1 MNLQVLPLKVLAT
14 REVVMKRLD
23 YSTYLTGITKE
34 ELDRLDKLKGI
45 YKIQS
50 SKLTIEA
57 HYNGKRLPSDDWEY
71 FKECMQGIQMP
82 ANVVKFIEGSSKF
95 TIEETRGVLRT
106 WVVRDKLYSD
116 REFLRG
122 RGHVSS
128 EMGQWTYWDEF
139 IEDGKLVGVVKG
151 FVMNNGKMELAFD
164 CRDSITTDKEGIIV
178 REFMWSQPGHD
189 IKITKVMWARRM
201 KREEMLD
208 SLLDKLKIYIQE
220 QGGDISGLDKCQAS
234 EL

>member
-14 REVVMKRLD
+14 REVVIKRLD

-34 ELDRLDKLKGI
+34 ELDRLDKLKGR
-45 YKIQS
+45 YRIQS

-57 HYNGKRLPSDDWEY
+57 HFNGKRLPSDDWEY
-71 FKECMQGIQMP
+71 FKECMQGRKMP
-82 ANVVKFIEGSSKF
+82 ADVVKFIESASEL
-95 TIEETRGVLRT
+95 TIHQTRGELRI
-106 WVVRDKLYSD
+106 WAVHDKLCLS
-116 REFLRG
+116 REFLTRI
-122 RGHVSS
+122 GHVSS

-139 IEDGKLVGVVKG
+139 IEDGKLVGVLKV

-189 IKITKVMWARRM
+189 IKITKVMWARRLQT
-201 KREEMLD
+201 EEMPD
-208 SLLDKLKIYIQE
+208 HFLDKLKIYIQE
-220 QGGDISGLDKCQAS
+220 HGGDISGLD
-234 EL
+234 

>member
-34 ELDRLDKLKGI
+34 ELDRLDKLKGR
-45 YKIQS
+45 YRIQS

-71 FKECMQGIQMP
+71 FKECMQGRKMP
-82 ANVVKFIEGSSKF
+82 HNVVKFIEGSSDF
-95 TIEETRGVLRT
+95 TIHEIKGSLRT
-106 WVVRDKLYSD
+106 WEVLDKLYLS
-116 REFLRG
+116 RGFLMG

-139 IEDGKLVGVVKG
+139 IEDGKLVGIVQG
-151 FVMNNGKMELAFD
+151 FVMNNGKMELVFD

-178 REFMWSQPGHD
+178 REFMWSQPQD
-189 IKITKVMWARRM
+189 NIKITKVIKAYRM
-201 KREEMLD
+201 NRDEMLN

-220 QGGDISGLDKCQAS
+220 QGGDISGLD
-234 EL
+234 

>member
-34 ELDRLDKLKGI
+34 ELDRLDKLKGR
-45 YKIQS
+45 YRIQS

-71 FKECMQGIQMP
+71 FKECMQGTKMP
-82 ANVVKFIEGSSKF
+82 HNVVKFIEGSSKF
-95 TIEETRGVLRT
+95 TIEETRGELRT
-106 WVVRDKLYSD
+106 WIVRDKLYMS

-122 RGHVSS
+122 RGQVSS

-151 FVMNNGKMELAFD
+151 FVMNNGKIELALD
-164 CRDSITTDKEGIIV
+164 CRDSITTDKDGIIV
-178 REFMWSQPGHD
+178 REFMWSQPEHD
-189 IKITKVMWARRM
+189 IKITKVMWACRLQRDG
-201 KREEMLD
+201 LLN
-208 SLLDKLKIYIQE
+208 SLLDKLIFYIQE
-220 QGGDISGLDKCQAS
+220 QLDIQ
-234 EL
+234 ELM

>member
-34 ELDRLDKLKGI
+34 ELDRLDKLKGR
-45 YKIQS
+45 YRIQS

-57 HYNGKRLPSDDWEY
+57 HYNGKRLPSDDWEN
-71 FKECMQGIQMP
+71 FKECMQGRKMP
-82 ANVVKFIEGSSKF
+82 ANVVKFIEGSSEF
-95 TIEETRGVLRT
+95 TIHETKGWLRT
-106 WVVRDKLYSD
+106 WEVLDKLYLR
-116 REFLRG
+116 REFLTW

-128 EMGQWTYWDEF
+128 EMGRWTYLDEF
-139 IEDGKLVGVVKG
+139 IEDGKLVGIVKG
-151 FVMNNGKMELAFD
+151 FEMDQGKMELVFD

-178 REFMWSQPGHD
+178 REFMWSQPEHN

-201 KREEMLD
+201 KRDEMLNH
-208 SLLDKLKIYIQE
+208 LLDKLKIYIQE
-220 QGGDISGLDKCQAS
+220 QGGDISGLD
-234 EL
+234 

>member
-71 FKECMQGIQMP
+71 FKECMQGRKMP
-82 ANVVKFIEGSSKF
+82 ANVVKFIEGSSEF
-95 TIEETRGVLRT
+95 TIHETKGWLRT
-106 WVVRDKLYSD
+106 WEVLDKLYLR
-116 REFLRG
+116 REFLTW

-128 EMGQWTYWDEF
+128 EMGRWSYLDEF

-151 FVMNNGKMELAFD
+151 FEMDQGKMELVFD

-178 REFMWSQPGHD
+178 REFMWSQPEHN
-189 IKITKVMWARRM
+189 IKITKVMWACRLQRDG
-201 KREEMLD
+201 LLN
-208 SLLDKLKIYIQE
+208 SLLDKLIFYIQE
-220 QGGDISGLDKCQAS
+220 QLDIQ
-234 EL
+234 ELM

>member
-34 ELDRLDKLKGI
+34 ELDRLDKLKGS

-71 FKECMQGIQMP
+71 FKKCMQGRKISNLVTS
-82 ANVVKFIEGSSKF
+82 NVVKFIESASEL
-95 TIEETRGVLRT
+95 TIHQTRGELRT
-106 WVVRDKLYSD
+106 WAVHDKLCLS
-116 REFLRG
+116 REFLTR

-139 IEDGKLVGVVKG
+139 IEDGKLVGVLKV

-178 REFMWSQPGHD
+178 REFMWSQPKHN
-189 IKITKVMWARRM
+189 IKITKVMWACGLQRDGI
-201 KREEMLD
+201 LN
-208 SLLDKLKIYIQE
+208 SLLEKLNFYIQE
-220 QGGDISGLDKCQAS
+220 QGSNQ
-234 EL
+234 

>member
-1 MNLQVLPLKVLAT
+1 MNLQVLSLKVLAT
-14 REVVMKRLD
+14 REVMMKRID

-45 YKIQS
+45 YRIQS

-57 HYNGKRLPSDDWEY
+57 FDGKSMPSDDWEY
-71 FKECMQGIQMP
+71 FKECMQGTKMP

-95 TIEETRGVLRT
+95 TIEETRGELRT
-106 WVVRDKLYSD
+106 WVVRDKLYMS

-122 RGHVSS
+122 RGQVSS
-128 EMGQWTYWDEF
+128 EMGQWTYWNEF

-151 FVMNNGKMELAFD
+151 FVMDNGKMELAFD

-178 REFMWSQPGHD
+178 REFMWSQPQD
-189 IKITKVMWARRM
+189 NIKITKVIKAYRM
-201 KREEMLD
+201 NRDEMLN

-220 QGGDISGLDKCQAS
+220 QGGDISGLD
-234 EL
+234 